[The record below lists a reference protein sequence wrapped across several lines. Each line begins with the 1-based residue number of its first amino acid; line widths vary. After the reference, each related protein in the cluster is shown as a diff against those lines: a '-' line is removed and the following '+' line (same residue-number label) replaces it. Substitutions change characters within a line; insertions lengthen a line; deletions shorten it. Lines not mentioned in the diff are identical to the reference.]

1 VLKRPRLFTIGLC
14 LLGALVVPPAA
25 ADDIFP
31 YRVHQTTLDN
41 GLKVVVVPYDSP
53 GTVAYYVVVRTGSR
67 DEVEPGHSGFAHF
80 FEHMMF
86 RGTERYSND
95 EYNEVIKK
103 MGADSN
109 AYTTDDRTVYHMV
122 GPAAKLEVMMDIESD
137 RFKNLDYN
145 EKDFR
150 REALAVLGEYNKNIS
165 NPFLP
170 MYERMRELAFQKHTY
185 SHTTMGFLA
194 DIKAMPDYYDYS
206 LSFFD
211 RFYRPEN
218 IVILVVGDVDP
229 EEAFTMAKKY
239 FGDWDKG
246 YQRPK
251 IATEPPQ
258 GETKKGHVDWAA
270 PIRPHMMAGYRVP
283 AFSASTVDTATLDLI
298 SQLLFSESAPLYQQ
312 LVVDEQWVDFVSGSY
327 SDHRDP
333 YLFMIYSRVKSEDL
347 MDDVQAA
354 IGKAIADLQEKPVD
368 PERLER
374 IKSHLRYSFALSL
387 DSPNA
392 ISGTVTNYLSLTGD
406 PLTVNQ
412 VYAQY
417 QKVTPADIQRVAKEI
432 FKPTN
437 YTVVTLS
444 YTEPAKEG
452 EAEATAEGR

>member
-1 VLKRPRLFTIGLC
+1 
-14 LLGALVVPPAA
+14 
-25 ADDIFP
+25 
-31 YRVHQTTLDN
+31 
-41 GLKVVVVPYDSP
+41 
-53 GTVAYYVVVRTGSR
+53 
-67 DEVEPGHSGFAHF
+67 
-80 FEHMMF
+80 
-86 RGTERYSND
+86 
-95 EYNEVIKK
+95 
-103 MGADSN
+103 
-109 AYTTDDRTVYHMV
+109 MV
-122 GPAAKLEVMMDIESD
+122 GPAAELEVMMDLESD
-137 RFKNLDYN
+137 RFINLDYN
-145 EKDFR
+145 EEDFR

-218 IVILVVGDVDP
+218 IVVLVVGDVEP
-229 EEAFTMAKKY
+229 EKAFGMAKNY
-239 FGDWDKG
+239 YGGWEKG
-246 YQRPK
+246 YQQPK

-258 GETKKGHVDWAA
+258 TETKEAHIDWVA
-270 PIRPHMMAGYRVP
+270 PIRPHIMAGYRVP
-283 AFSASTVDTATLDLI
+283 AFSAATVDTATLDLI
-298 SQLLFSESAPLYQQ
+298 SQLLFSESAPLYQK
-312 LVVDEQWVDFVSGSY
+312 LVVDEQWMDYVSGSY

-333 YLFMIYSRVKSEDL
+333 YLFMIYGRIKSEDL
-347 MDDVQAA
+347 VDDVQAA
-354 IGKAIADLQEKPVD
+354 IGKAIADLQANPVD
-368 PERLER
+368 PEKLER

-406 PLTVNQ
+406 PLTVNE

-417 QKVTPADIQRVAKEI
+417 QKVTPADIQRVAKEV

-444 YTEPAKEG
+444 YAEPKEG